1 MCSRKRDQQNSL
13 KCPEIIL
20 SVYDQLIFDKK
31 AKNIQW
37 RRKSLNKWCGNNW
50 IFTCER
56 INLDTYIKKVTKNG
70 LKS

>member
-37 RRKSLNKWCGNNW
+37 RRKSSQQMVW
-50 IFTCER
+50 E
-56 INLDTYIKKVTKNG
+56 
-70 LKS
+70 